1 MTRLTRISFSLAV
14 AAASLATAVAVAVPG
29 ALGVSG
35 TDTIVTVVGNGTAG
49 HTGDGGQATL
59 ASIDEPAAVAV
70 GPDGDLYIA
79 DFDDNTVRKLSNGV
93 LTTVAGTGE
102 RGFSGDG
109 GPAVQAQLA
118 APGGVAVDAQGTLYI
133 SDTRNQRIRE
143 VKDGTISTI
152 AGNGKAGFNG
162 DDIAATSAEFI
173 GPLGLAVDADDN
185 LYVADT
191 GNNRVRKITGG
202 TITTVAGDG
211 IDAFGG
217 DGGPATSA
225 QLGGPYDV
233 AVDAEGNLYIADEH
247 DGRIRKV
254 SGGVITTV
262 AAASD
267 SEPSGVAV
275 DPQGNLYIADFIRN
289 VVRKLSGGELTT
301 VAGTGTAGFS
311 GDGGQATS
319 ARLGGP
325 SDVAVDRRGDVFVA
339 DNHNH
344 RIREIVNKP
353 PTASF
358 TASPAGGAAL
368 TVAFDASASSDP
380 DGQVAKV
387 VWDFGDGATAGA
399 PKTSHTYTRAGSYRV
414 ELTVTDDGGA
424 MAGMTRTLTVK
435 APTLAASGFAVGR
448 AQAGK
453 PFTVAFTVK
462 RAGKGVAG
470 SLSCGARLNGNALG
484 ASHRSTSSNGRA
496 SCTWN
501 LPRSSRGGRLTGSIS
516 ETSRGAKVSRSFSVR
531 VA

>member
-1 MTRLTRISFSLAV
+1 M
-14 AAASLATAVAVAVPG
+14 
-29 ALGVSG
+29 
-35 TDTIVTVVGNGTAG
+35 
-49 HTGDGGQATL
+49 
-59 ASIDEPAAVAV
+59 
-70 GPDGDLYIA
+70 
-79 DFDDNTVRKLSNGV
+79 
-93 LTTVAGTGE
+93 AGTGE

-319 ARLGGP
+319 AQLGGP
-325 SDVAVDRRGDVFVA
+325 SDVAVRPARR
-339 DNHNH
+339 
-344 RIREIVNKP
+344 
-353 PTASF
+353 
-358 TASPAGGAAL
+358 
-368 TVAFDASASSDP
+368 
-380 DGQVAKV
+380 
-387 VWDFGDGATAGA
+387 
-399 PKTSHTYTRAGSYRV
+399 
-414 ELTVTDDGGA
+414 
-424 MAGMTRTLTVK
+424 
-435 APTLAASGFAVGR
+435 
-448 AQAGK
+448 
-453 PFTVAFTVK
+453 
-462 RAGKGVAG
+462 
-470 SLSCGARLNGNALG
+470 RL
-484 ASHRSTSSNGRA
+484 RR
-496 SCTWN
+496 
-501 LPRSSRGGRLTGSIS
+501 
-516 ETSRGAKVSRSFSVR
+516 
-531 VA
+531 